1 MTATNPSASA
11 GAAPP
16 PWSLMT
22 PDATR
27 GDANRGDVGRG
38 DASRGAGR
46 GDGTKAGA
54 GARHATMRPPEGPE
68 AVRYD
73 NVFGKDGLSFD
84 DILDTLN
91 PLQHL
96 PVVSTIYRQITGD
109 EISSGARLA
118 GGALYGGPV
127 GVLGAAINAASVESS
142 GQDLGQRAYA
152 ALFGEE
158 APAGTTGTAVASAT
172 EAAGANISGPSS
184 TTDGP
189 AAIRGSLRGA
199 EDGANAQLAA
209 VAPAAGGT
217 ASPQSS
223 QETVSDA
230 ARSGPTN
237 FFLALQTPKTG
248 EVPKRGA
255 EGQSAGLK
263 AASIQADSNSG
274 VIGANGGGVSAGGL
288 PPGAAIQR
296 TAAPGAQSSPTQS
309 NPSQGTPAETAR
321 APETD
326 SGPRVA
332 GGGPTTLS
340 PAAAQ
345 ALMRMAEASAG
356 TPSGTEPPAGTAGGP
371 SNATAPAR
379 ASKGVMETAAA
390 DPAPD
395 THAWAGTEGT
405 VAPEQVPQAMM
416 RALEKYEAMKRQG

>member
-1 MTATNPSASA
+1 MTVTNPSASA

-22 PDATR
+22 PDANR
-27 GDANRGDVGRG
+27 GDANRATGSG
-38 DASRGAGR
+38 SGA
-46 GDGTKAGA
+46 TAGA

-73 NVFGKDGLSFD
+73 NVFGKEGLSFD

-127 GVLGAAINAASVESS
+127 GVLGAAINAASVESN

-152 ALFGEE
+152 ALFGEDV
-158 APAGTTGTAVASAT
+158 PPGTAVA
-172 EAAGANISGPSS
+172 EAARPNAPDNAGP
-184 TTDGP
+184 TDGTAAGRNTEEGASAQR
-189 AAIRGSLRGA
+189 AAI
-199 EDGANAQLAA
+199 
-209 VAPAAGGT
+209 APAAGGAT
-217 ASPQSS
+217 SPQSS

-230 ARSGPTN
+230 APRGPTN

-248 EVPKRGA
+248 EIPKRDSD
-255 EGQSAGLK
+255 GQSAGLK
-263 AASIQADSNSG
+263 AAGIQAGSSNG
-274 VIGANGGGVSAGGL
+274 VVGANGGGVSNGGL

-296 TAAPGAQSSPTQS
+296 TAAPSTQTMPTQGT
-309 NPSQGTPAETAR
+309 PTRGTPAETSSGAG
-321 APETD
+321 AETAQATD
-326 SGPRVA
+326 GGPRVA

-340 PAAAQ
+340 PTAAQ
-345 ALMRMAEASAG
+345 ALMRMAEASA
-356 TPSGTEPPAGTAGGP
+356 A
-371 SNATAPAR
+371 APASAPANASADAGHPARMTETGR
-379 ASKGVMETAAA
+379 AETAAA
-390 DPAPD
+390 EPSSEVATP
-395 THAWAGTEGT
+395 ET